1 VKALAVHL
9 PGGWEVLT
17 NFYLD
22 FTIAIM
28 AGAMLGLMVSVI
40 ASNQGIVNI
49 LNHFAT
55 EGGLILGLLV
65 LLPFVQKR
73 KDSI

>member
-1 VKALAVHL
+1 
-9 PGGWEVLT
+9 
-17 NFYLD
+17 
-22 FTIAIM
+22 
-28 AGAMLGLMVSVI
+28 
-40 ASNQGIVNI
+40 
-49 LNHFAT
+49 LNHFAI